1 MRPGALK
8 APSVLHSSTGSRG
21 MNSPVNDI
29 RSGPTF
35 SEKIDN
41 HEWSQLGR
49 QRYVRE
55 YIAPLKPV
63 VIRGALEHWPARRKW
78 TFDFLKDHYGNL
90 PFEIDGRHLSMAQ
103 LIAEVGAS
111 TPEAPAPYLH
121 NYSVKHLPEALQAD
135 VAPMPSCTGPNWLD
149 HPLITTRA
157 SLTFTELYIGGRGA
171 RFPVLHYD
179 GLHTH
184 AFLMQI
190 QGVKEYIGF
199 APNQT
204 PYMYSRSGPDQ
215 PNISEINDVENWDTN
230 RFALF
235 GNAQGIRFTLHPGET
250 LFMPSGWW
258 HTARIL
264 SPSITI
270 SINGA
275 NAANWSDF
283 RKDFCRYYMTGRK
296 LPPWA
301 FNAYL
306 FSVGKW
312 LTLFSW
318 L

>member
-1 MRPGALK
+1 MD
-8 APSVLHSSTGSRG
+8 
-21 MNSPVNDI
+21 SPVNEA
-29 RSGPTF
+29 RNGPTF
-35 SEKIDN
+35 SKKIDR

-49 QRYVRE
+49 QRYMRE
-55 YIAPLKPV
+55 YVDPLKPV
-63 VIRGALEHWPARRKW
+63 IITGALEHWPARRKW
-78 TFDFLKDHYGNL
+78 TFDFFQYQYGHL
-90 PFEIDGRHLSMAQ
+90 PLEIDGRHLSMAH

-111 TPEAPAPYLH
+111 TPHAPAPYLRNH
-121 NYSVKHLPEALQAD
+121 LVKHLPGALQAD
-135 VAPMPSCTGPNWLD
+135 VAPMPSCIGPNWLD
-149 HPLITTRA
+149 HPLMNARW
-157 SLTFTELYIGGRGA
+157 SLTFTELYIGGTGA

-199 APNQT
+199 APDQT
-204 PYMYSRSGPDQ
+204 PYMYGRSGPEQ
-215 PNISEINDVENWDTN
+215 ANVSEINEVENWDAN

-235 GNAQGIRFTLHPGET
+235 GNAKGVRFTLHPGET

-283 RKDFCRYYMTGRK
+283 RKDFCRYYMAGSK
-296 LPPWA
+296 LPPWLV
-301 FNAYL
+301 NAYL
-306 FSVGKW
+306 LFVGKW
-312 LTLFSW
+312 FALFARY
-318 L
+318 